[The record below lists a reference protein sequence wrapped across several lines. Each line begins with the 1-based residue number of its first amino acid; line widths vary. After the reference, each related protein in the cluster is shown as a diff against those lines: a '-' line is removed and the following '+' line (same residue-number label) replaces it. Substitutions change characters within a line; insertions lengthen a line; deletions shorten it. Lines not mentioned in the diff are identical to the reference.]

1 MPCAGCAHGCRCSR
15 PKTASRRDAAPYTAP
30 VQLDLDTCHQALQAR
45 DARFDGR
52 FYVGVSST
60 GIYCRPV
67 CPARTPKAA
76 NCDFFAHAAAAER
89 AGYRPCLR
97 CRPEL
102 APGLA
107 PMDSPDR
114 LARQACA
121 RIDAGALDE
130 DGLDALAAELGVS
143 ERHLRRVVEQATG
156 ATPVEL
162 AQTRR
167 LLLAKQLLTDTA
179 LPMAVVAQSAGFGS
193 LRRFNHLFQ
202 ARYGL
207 APGALRRSAPAAS
220 DSRMPDQITLRLGY
234 RPPLAWPALLEFL
247 TGRGAAGVE
256 AALEGRYLRTVRLGA
271 RRGWLAAEPDR
282 GSQRPQ
288 LRVTLGADLLP
299 VLGPVLQRLRRL
311 FDLDANP
318 LVIEAQLAADPRLA
332 PLIAATPGLRVPG
345 AFDGFELAL
354 RAVLGQQV
362 TVKAATTIFG
372 RFARAYGEPAETP
385 FAALSHHAPV
395 AERIAAAT
403 HAEVVA
409 LGLTGRRAET
419 VLALSRAM
427 AEGRLRLEPGV
438 DPEAALAALQAL
450 PGIGPWTAHYV
461 AMRALGWPDAFPD
474 GDLGL
479 LKAVAA
485 PHHRAL
491 REAAEA
497 WRPWRSYAAIHFW
510 RSLASGG

>member
-1 MPCAGCAHGCRCSR
+1 M
-15 PKTASRRDAAPYTAP
+15 K
-30 VQLDLDTCHQALQAR
+30 LDLATCHQALQAR
-45 DARFDGR
+45 DSRFDGR

-67 CPARTPKAA
+67 CPARTPLAA
-76 NCDFFAHAAAAER
+76 NCDFFPHAAAAER

-107 PMDSPDR
+107 PMDAPDR
-114 LARQACA
+114 LVRQACA
-121 RIDAGALDE
+121 RIEAGALDE
-130 DGLDALAAELGVS
+130 AGLDTLAAELGVS
-143 ERHLRRVVEQATG
+143 ERHLRRVIESATG

-179 LPMAVVAQSAGFGS
+179 LPMTVVAQTAGFGS

-202 ARYGL
+202 SRYGL
-207 APGALRRSAPAAS
+207 APGALRKSSASPPPEA
-220 DSRMPDQITLRLGY
+220 MPDCITLRLSY
-234 RPPLAWPALLEFL
+234 RPPLAWQALLDFL
-247 TGRGAAGVE
+247 GGRGAAGVE
-256 AALEGRYLRTVRLGA
+256 AAIGERYVRTARLGEH
-271 RRGWLAAEPDR
+271 RGWIAVEPDR
-282 GSQRPQ
+282 KAARPQ
-288 LRVTLGADLLP
+288 LQVVLSASLLP
-299 VLGPVLQRLRRL
+299 VLGATLQRLRVL

-318 LVIEAQLAADPRLA
+318 LAIEAQLAADARLA
-332 PLIAATPGLRVPG
+332 PLLRATPGLRVPG

-372 RFARAYGEPAETP
+372 RFARAYGEPAITP
-385 FAALSHHAPV
+385 FASLTHHAPR
-395 AERIAAAT
+395 AERIADAPRQSLI
-403 HAEVVA
+403 E
-409 LGLTGRRAET
+409 LGLTTRRAET
-419 VLALSRAM
+419 VQRLAQAM
-427 AEGRLRLEPGV
+427 ASGALRLEPGV
-438 DPEAALAALQAL
+438 DPQAAVLAMQEL

-479 LKAVAA
+479 LKALAA
-485 PHHRAL
+485 ANARAL

-510 RSLASGG
+510 RSLAQGG

>member
-1 MPCAGCAHGCRCSR
+1 MS
-15 PKTASRRDAAPYTAP
+15 
-30 VQLDLDTCHQALQAR
+30 LDLATCHQALQAR

-67 CPARTPKAA
+67 CPARTPRADH
-76 NCDFFAHAAAAER
+76 CDFFPHAAAAER

-107 PMDSPDR
+107 PMDAPDR

-121 RIDAGALDE
+121 RIEAGALDE
-130 DGLDALAAELGVS
+130 QALDVLAAELGVS

-167 LLLAKQLLTDTA
+167 LLLAKQLLSDTA
-179 LPMAVVAQSAGFGS
+179 LPMAVVAQTAGFGS

-207 APGALRRSAPAAS
+207 APGALRKPVSPTGTVAAR
-220 DSRMPDQITLRLGY
+220 DGITLRLGY
-234 RPPLAWPALLEFL
+234 RPPMAWSALLDFL

-256 AALEGRYLRTVRLGA
+256 AAQDGRYLRTVRLGA
-271 RRGWLAAEPDR
+271 QRGWIAAEPDTK
-282 GSQRPQ
+282 SARPQ
-288 LRVTLGADLLP
+288 LRVTLSASLLP
-299 VLGPVLQRLRRL
+299 VLSPVLQRLRRL

-318 LVIEAQLAADPRLA
+318 AVIEAQLGADPRLA
-332 PLIAATPGLRVPG
+332 VLIAATPGLRVPG

-372 RFARAYGEPAETP
+372 RFAQTFGEPASTP
-385 FAALSHHAPV
+385 FAALRYYAPT
-395 AERIAAAT
+395 AEKVAAASRQQ
-403 HAEVVA
+403 VID
-409 LGLTGRRAET
+409 LGLTTRRAET
-419 VLALSRAM
+419 VQALALAM

-438 DPEAALAALQAL
+438 DPEATLATMQQL

-461 AMRALGWPDAFPD
+461 AMRALAWPDAFPD

-479 LKAVAA
+479 LKAMAA
-485 PHHRAL
+485 PNARAL
-491 REAAEA
+491 RAAAEA
-497 WRPWRSYAAIHFW
+497 WRPWRAYAAIHCW
-510 RSLASGG
+510 HSLNSGG

>member
-1 MPCAGCAHGCRCSR
+1 MN
-15 PKTASRRDAAPYTAP
+15 
-30 VQLDLDTCHQALQAR
+30 LDLVTCQNALAAR

-52 FYVGVSST
+52 FFVGVST
-60 GIYCRPV
+60 TRIYCRPV

-76 NCDFFAHAAAAER
+76 NCDFFVHAAAAER

-107 PMDSPDR
+107 PMDAPDR

-121 RIDAGALDE
+121 RIEAGALDAL
-130 DGLDALAAELGVS
+130 GLDSLASEFGVS
-143 ERHLRRVVEQATG
+143 ERHLRRVVEKATG

-179 LPMAVVAQSAGFGS
+179 LPMALVAESAGFGS
-193 LRRFNHLFQ
+193 VRRFNHLFAQ
-202 ARYGL
+202 RYRL
-207 APGALRRSAPAAS
+207 APGALRKSASTDETQAL
-220 DSRMPDQITLRLGY
+220 PDRITLKLGY
-234 RPPLAWPALLEFL
+234 RPPLAWDALLGFL
-247 TGRGAAGVE
+247 AGRGAAGVE
-256 AALEGRYLRTVRLGA
+256 AADEGRYLRTVQLGA
-271 RRGWLAAEPDR
+271 HRGWIAAAPDAA
-282 GSQRPQ
+282 STRPQ
-288 LRVTLGADLLP
+288 LAVTLSASLLP
-299 VLGPVLQRLRRL
+299 VLGTVLPRLRRL

-318 LVIEAQLAADPRLA
+318 LVIEAQLSNDARLK

-362 TVKAATTIFG
+362 TVKAASTIFA
-372 RFARAYGEPAETP
+372 RFARAFGDEAHTP
-385 FAALSHHAPV
+385 FPQLTHHAPQ
-395 AERIAAAT
+395 AARIAAAPLQ
-403 HAEVVA
+403 AIIG
-409 LGLTGRRAET
+409 LGLTTRRAET
-419 VLALSRAM
+419 VCGLARAM
-427 AEGRLRLEPGV
+427 HEGQLRLDPGS
-438 DPEAALAALQAL
+438 DPDATLAALQAL

-474 GDLGL
+474 DDLGL
-479 LKAVAA
+479 LKALNVTNA
-485 PHHRAL
+485 RAL

-497 WRPWRSYAAIHFW
+497 WRPWRAYAAIHCW
-510 RSLASGG
+510 RSLATGG

>member
-1 MPCAGCAHGCRCSR
+1 M
-15 PKTASRRDAAPYTAP
+15 K
-30 VQLDLDTCHQALQAR
+30 LDLASCHQALQAR

-67 CPARTPKAA
+67 CPARTPRAA
-76 NCDFFAHAAAAER
+76 NCDFFPHAAAAER

-107 PMDSPDR
+107 PMDAPDR
-114 LARQACA
+114 LARLACA
-121 RIDAGALDE
+121 RIEAGALDAG
-130 DGLDALAAELGVS
+130 GLDTLASELGVS
-143 ERHLRRVVEQATG
+143 ERHLRRVVEEATG
-156 ATPVEL
+156 ASPVDL

-179 LPMAVVAQSAGFGS
+179 LPMAVVAQAAGFGS

-202 ARYGL
+202 SRYGL
-207 APGALRRSAPAAS
+207 APGSLRRAAPERVAETVPDSIALRLA
-220 DSRMPDQITLRLGY
+220 Y
-234 RPPLAWPALLEFL
+234 RPPLAWPALLDFL

-256 AALEGRYLRTVRLGA
+256 AAVGLRYLRTVQLDG
-271 RRGWLAAEPDR
+271 RRGWLAVQPDT
-282 GSQRPQ
+282 GAARPQ
-288 LRVTLGADLLP
+288 LRVQLSASLLP
-299 VLGPVLQRLRRL
+299 VLGTTLQRLRRL

-318 LVIEAQLAADPRLA
+318 EVIASQLARDSRLA
-332 PLIAATPGLRVPG
+332 PLLQATPGLRVPG

-362 TVKAATTIFG
+362 TVKAATTLFG
-372 RFARAYGEPAETP
+372 RFAARYGEPAQTP
-385 FAALSHHAPV
+385 FPELRHHAPTAERV
-395 AERIAAAT
+395 AEASRQALI
-403 HAEVVA
+403 E
-409 LGLTGRRAET
+409 LGLTSRRADT
-419 VLALSRAM
+419 VQRLAQAM
-427 AEGRLRLEPGV
+427 AAGRLRLEPGS
-438 DPEAALAALQAL
+438 DPEATLAAMQEL

-485 PHHRAL
+485 PNARAL
-491 REAAEA
+491 RAAAEA
-497 WRPWRSYAAIHFW
+497 WRPWRAYAAIHFW

>member
-1 MPCAGCAHGCRCSR
+1 M
-15 PKTASRRDAAPYTAP
+15 
-30 VQLDLDTCHQALQAR
+30 QLDLDTCHQALQAR

-76 NCDFFAHAAAAER
+76 NCDFFPHAAAAER

-107 PMDSPDR
+107 PMDAPDR

-121 RIDAGALDE
+121 RIEAGALDE
-130 DGLDALAAELGVS
+130 NGLDALADELGVG

-193 LRRFNHLFQ
+193 PRRFNHLFQ
-202 ARYGL
+202 ERYGL
-207 APGALRRSAPAAS
+207 APGALRRSAPDAS
-220 DSRMPDQITLRLGY
+220 DARLPEQITLRLGF
-234 RPPLAWPALLEFL
+234 RPPLAWEALLDFL

-256 AALEGRYLRTVRLGA
+256 AALDGRYLRTVRLGTH
-271 RRGWLAAEPDR
+271 RGWIAAEPDR
-282 GSQRPQ
+282 DSVRPQ
-288 LRVTLGADLLP
+288 LRVTLGASLLP
-299 VLGPVLQRLRRL
+299 VLATVLQRLRRL

-318 LVIEAQLAADPRLA
+318 RVIEAQLAADPRLV
-332 PLIAATPGLRVPG
+332 PLLAATPGLRVPG

-372 RFARAYGEPAETP
+372 RFAQAFGEPASTP
-385 FAALSHHAPV
+385 FAVLRHYAPT
-395 AERIAAAT
+395 AERVAAAPRQQ
-403 HAEVVA
+403 VIG
-409 LGLTGRRAET
+409 LGLTTRRAQT
-419 VLALSRAM
+419 VQALAQAM
-427 AEGRLRLEPGV
+427 ASGSLRLEPGV
-438 DPEAALAALQAL
+438 DPEATLAAMQEL

-479 LKAVAA
+479 LKAIAA
-485 PHHRAL
+485 PSHRAL

-510 RSLASGG
+510 RSLSSGG

>member
-1 MPCAGCAHGCRCSR
+1 M
-15 PKTASRRDAAPYTAP
+15 
-30 VQLDLDTCHQALQAR
+30 QLDLDTCHQALQAR
-45 DARFDGR
+45 DTRFDGR

-76 NCDFFAHAAAAER
+76 NCDFFPHAAAAER

-107 PMDSPDR
+107 PMDAPDR

-121 RIDAGALDE
+121 RIEAGALDE
-130 DGLDALAAELGVS
+130 SSLDALATGLGVS

-179 LPMAVVAQSAGFGS
+179 LPMAVVAQSSGFGS

-207 APGALRRSAPAAS
+207 APGALRKSVPASAGAAA
-220 DSRMPDQITLRLGY
+220 PDQFILRLGY
-234 RPPLAWPALLEFL
+234 RPPLAWEALLDFL

-256 AALEGRYLRTVRLGA
+256 AAQEGRYLRTVRLGPH
-271 RRGWLAAEPDR
+271 RGWVAAEPDR
-282 GSQRPQ
+282 DSVRPQ
-288 LRVTLGADLLP
+288 LRVTLSASLLP
-299 VLGPVLQRLRRL
+299 VLATVLQRLRRL

-318 LVIEAQLAADPRLA
+318 AVIEAKLAADPRLA
-332 PLIAATPGLRVPG
+332 PLLAATPGLRVPG

-372 RFARAYGEPAETP
+372 RFAQAFGEPASTP
-385 FAALSHHAPV
+385 FVALRHYAPT
-395 AERIAAAT
+395 AEKIAAAPRQQVI
-403 HAEVVA
+403 E
-409 LGLTGRRAET
+409 LGLTTRRAET
-419 VLALSRAM
+419 VQALAQVM
-427 AEGRLRLEPGV
+427 ASGSLRLEPGV
-438 DPEAALAALQAL
+438 DPETTLVAMQEL

-479 LKAVAA
+479 LKAIAA
-485 PHHRAL
+485 PNHRAL

-510 RSLASGG
+510 RSLSSGG